1 MPKFGDLSSIF
12 SNTNE
17 KFEISK
23 FKLGYMRNFVQIR
36 KSILFSSK
44 HPNLDIWA
52 QNLKD
57 ESKYKILHFPNF
69 ETLGRFGS
77 SRNFFGLF
85 WLVSARFGWCQ
96 AVPGFSKY
104 GCFRPYQDKFDSPQL
119 KLNLIYTELNWKYQ
133 LLELPNNLWHLWI
146 CGSPLKKAAKAHFV
160 FSVLWW

>member
-44 HPNLDIWA
+44 HPNLHIWA

-69 ETLGRFGS
+69 ETLGHLAIFLGCFGWF
-77 SRNFFGLF
+77 RLVLAGVRPFPV
-85 WLVSARFGWCQ
+85 LVSTD
-96 AVPGFSKY
+96 VL
-104 GCFRPYQDKFDSPQL
+104 D
-119 KLNLIYTELNWKYQ
+119 LIRTNSI
-133 LLELPNNLWHLWI
+133 HH
-146 CGSPLKKAAKAHFV
+146 S
-160 FSVLWW
+160 